1 MSHTTPDQGAET
13 NRRTDRSAD
22 VETDTDQEPT
32 PTPTPVTSRYEDS
45 RLATLDAAYALIATG
60 FAYPEDV
67 PTERVVTEASGET
80 VPAVAN
86 ELDADAA
93 RSFADFLVAYEDLDL
108 DTYLDTLEL
117 DPTCAPYL
125 GHHVFGRPS
134 TCRDVADADRNQFMV
149 ELTAIY
155 EHFDLD
161 LEGELADYVPAMA
174 EFLRLSLDGR
184 DEELRD
190 EFLTRLLELLPAMI
204 DAFEDADTLYADLL
218 NALYRV
224 AAVDLNT
231 SPATA
236 ATTDD
241 IDTAEAASEPNGGD
255 R

>member
-1 MSHTTPDQGAET
+1 MSHTTTDRHAET
-13 NRRTDRSAD
+13 DRPTDAEP
-22 VETDTDQEPT
+22 ETDQTTT
-32 PTPTPVTSRYEDS
+32 PTPATSPYGDS
-45 RLATLDAAYALIATG
+45 RLATLDAAYALVATG
-60 FAYPEDV
+60 FAYPKDV
-67 PTERVVTEASGET
+67 PTETVITEASAET
-80 VPAVAN
+80 VPAVAS
-86 ELDADAA
+86 ELDASAA
-93 RSFADFLVAYEDLDL
+93 RSFADFLVDYEDLDL
-108 DTYLDTLEL
+108 DTYMDTLEL
-117 DPTCAPYL
+117 DPTCPPYL

-190 EFLTRLLELLPAMI
+190 EFLTRLLELLPATI
-204 DAFEDADTLYADLL
+204 DAFEDADTPYADLL
-218 NALYRV
+218 DALYRV

-241 IDTAEAASEPNGGD
+241 VDPTHETANGGTT
-255 R
+255 